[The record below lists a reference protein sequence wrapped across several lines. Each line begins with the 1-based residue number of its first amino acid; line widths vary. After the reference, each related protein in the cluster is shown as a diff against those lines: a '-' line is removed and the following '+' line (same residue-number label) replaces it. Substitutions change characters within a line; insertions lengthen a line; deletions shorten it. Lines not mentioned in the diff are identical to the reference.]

1 MPTVRLLC
9 ILLTAA
15 LPAQAP
21 LAGRIA
27 EALQKARPALL
38 HHLAN
43 SDRGELA
50 LCCLAAAHDG
60 VPASEPVFRDAID
73 RLARAQLD
81 DTYGLALRL
90 MVMAE
95 VPDFPRRAALA
106 ATDTEELLRRQT
118 SGGFSYHQ
126 HDGWWD
132 LSNTQYAALGL
143 RAAVA
148 LGVEV
153 PLQRWRLLYQ
163 AVERNQHEDGA
174 FTYRTGQGRTSAY
187 ESMTVAGIA
196 VLAVTAQFL
205 ALDEVAER
213 EHRQRIERAW
223 QWLAGRRQALGD
235 RRTQRCYYF
244 HYGLERA
251 AILTDREQVGG
262 VDWYQTGALML
273 CEEQKSSGG
282 WWGNDEFRPD
292 APRSNRGHAVD
303 TSFAILFLRRK
314 FQKVQ
319 PPVTGLARARSQTL
333 AEDASDVEVKAAAV
347 HDAEAGDAQLPA
359 LLSLLRSEV
368 VARRKAAVLA
378 IFAITGEHFG
388 LHPYRDPQRNEAAI
402 AAAEQWW
409 LRRRTERAAAK

>member
-1 MPTVRLLC
+1 MPTLRLSC
-9 ILLTAA
+9 LLIAA
-15 LPAQAP
+15 VLPAQAP
-21 LAGRIA
+21 LPGRIA
-27 EALQKARPALL
+27 SALQKARPALL
-38 HHLAN
+38 HHLAQ
-43 SDRGELA
+43 SERGELA

-60 VPASEPVFRDAID
+60 VPADEPVFQAAID
-73 RLARAQLD
+73 RLARAQIE

-95 VPDFPRRAALA
+95 LAQFPRRTQLA
-106 ATDTEELLRRQT
+106 AADAEELLRRQT
-118 SGGFSYHQ
+118 SGGFSYHA

-163 AVERNQHEDGA
+163 AVARNQHEDGA
-174 FTYRTGQGRTSAY
+174 FTYRAGQGRTSAY

-196 VLAVTAQFL
+196 VLAITAQFL
-205 ALDEVAER
+205 ELDEVAER
-213 EHRQRIERAW
+213 EHGQRIERGW
-223 QWLAGRRQALGD
+223 QWMAGRRSALGD
-235 RRTQRCYYF
+235 RRSQRCYYF

-262 VDWYQTGALML
+262 VDWYEAGAAML
-273 CEEQKSSGG
+273 CDEQKSSGG
-282 WWGNDEFRPD
+282 WWGSDEFRPD

-319 PPVTGLARARSQTL
+319 PPVTGLQRARSQSL
-333 AEDASDVEVKAAAV
+333 AAGAGDAEVKAAAE
-347 HDAEAGDAQLPA
+347 HDAAQGEAQLPA
-359 LLSLLRSEV
+359 LLALLRSEV
-368 VARRKAAVLA
+368 VAQRKAALLA

-388 LHPYRDPQRNEAAI
+388 LHPYRDPARDAAAI

-409 LRRRTERAAAK
+409 RRRSERAAAK